1 MVINNFDIIRM
12 VVLPV
17 EAYPPLIVNF
27 EFTSAADIVM
37 NTPEVM
43 LEIICGDDLPPDAE
57 SLGNKWFN
65 S

>member
-1 MVINNFDIIRM
+1 MIILYFYILRM
-12 VVLPV
+12 SV
-17 EAYPPLIVNF
+17 YPLKTDSPLIVNF